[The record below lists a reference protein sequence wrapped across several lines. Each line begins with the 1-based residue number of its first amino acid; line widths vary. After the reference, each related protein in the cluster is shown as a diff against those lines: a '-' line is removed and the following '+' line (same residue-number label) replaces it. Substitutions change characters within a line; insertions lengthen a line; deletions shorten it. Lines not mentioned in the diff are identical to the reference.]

1 MDELTR
7 IALLGTSK
15 FAGPIP
21 KGDHPAAALAADC
34 SPDDREESLLLQC
47 GAQAV
52 YALAGRSCEAGI
64 EESAPAREES
74 RKQASRKVAELLEGA
89 AAERENTLLLEFL
102 REMQVHDVVLPPHLL
117 PQLLEFKDAEVRRRL
132 VRVLGERGAW
142 LCGQNPD
149 WAGAVTAEEDPEQGG
164 LEELR
169 RRWDEGAID
178 ERRQAI
184 ERLRTVD
191 PDRARGWVEEVY
203 SKEKHGNRIKLLESL
218 RTGLC
223 GGDEPF
229 LERCLEDRSAAVGQA
244 AASLLQ
250 ELPRSAFAGRMLGR
264 AAAMLGLENGKLTC
278 TPPSDIDAAWER
290 DGIKKRAAEGEGLRA
305 SWAEQLLAVVPPS
318 AWPGRFSLDSR
329 ALIEA
334 VADDPFAQAV
344 IAGWTSAAG
353 LFAPIDPA
361 SAEWLEPLWDYHV
374 ESLGRVQNRVI
385 PGEGVRDWQV
395 GIERLE
401 WLLSCM
407 SSEVAERALAKL
419 LKPHRVARRGSTR
432 DAVEVAGFLERF
444 VHQTISG
451 DRTSP
456 AGARGDRIGL
466 SLGGRAG
473 RECVCASR

>member
-21 KGDHPAAALAADC
+21 KGDHPAAALAAGC
-34 SPDDREESLLLQC
+34 APDDREESLLLQC

-203 SKEKHGNRIKLLESL
+203 SEGK
-218 RTGLC
+218 TW
-223 GGDEPF
+223 EP
-229 LERCLEDRSAAVGQA
+229 DQA
-244 AASLLQ
+244 ARVASNWPLWRRRAVSGAMSGGSKRGRRPGGC
-250 ELPRSAFAGRMLGR
+250 EPAAG
-264 AAAMLGLENGKLTC
+264 AAAIGV
-278 TPPSDIDAAWER
+278 R
-290 DGIKKRAAEGEGLRA
+290 
-305 SWAEQLLAVVPPS
+305 WANAR
-318 AWPGRFSLDSR
+318 PGRCDAR
-329 ALIEA
+329 A
-334 VADDPFAQAV
+334 
-344 IAGWTSAAG
+344 
-353 LFAPIDPA
+353 
-361 SAEWLEPLWDYHV
+361 
-374 ESLGRVQNRVI
+374 
-385 PGEGVRDWQV
+385 
-395 GIERLE
+395 
-401 WLLSCM
+401 
-407 SSEVAERALAKL
+407 
-419 LKPHRVARRGSTR
+419 
-432 DAVEVAGFLERF
+432 
-444 VHQTISG
+444 
-451 DRTSP
+451 
-456 AGARGDRIGL
+456 
-466 SLGGRAG
+466 
-473 RECVCASR
+473 